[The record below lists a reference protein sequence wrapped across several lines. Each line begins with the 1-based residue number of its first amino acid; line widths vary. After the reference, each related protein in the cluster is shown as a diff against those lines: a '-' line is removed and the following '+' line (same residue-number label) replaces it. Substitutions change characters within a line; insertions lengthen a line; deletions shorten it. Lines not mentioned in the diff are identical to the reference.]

1 MPDPQTKINYIST
14 FNVLPIVETA
24 VGPDAWFR
32 VLDSPLGVVVRF
44 KQLNFQWSA
53 KLVHHH
59 LLSNQLVCENEHE
72 LWFLI
77 RGQPGQFSLFEFED
91 ITALNCYEPPSG
103 INFEQFEEHIHF
115 HSLLKLRVKCLSPS
129 IEDIKKLCQNSAAEI
144 SKWSVDDRVRLC
156 YLAILSNGLLGIDRR
171 TGILIDHYRLVM
183 NLDSFERYPWGRIAC
198 KDLIS
203 KVKQAT
209 NFKIYQGS
217 YAINGFVQVLQIW
230 AYVYIPS
237 VGRSLGYPL
246 PNATDRPKL
255 LRFQGK
261 VRRLPTANVF
271 QSESVCDHYL

>member
-1 MPDPQTKINYIST
+1 MPDPQTKINYISN

-24 VGPDAWFR
+24 VDPDAWFR

-77 RGQPGQFSLFEFED
+77 RGQPGRFSLFEFED
-91 ITALNCYEPPSG
+91 ITALNCYEPPPG
-103 INFEQFEEHIHF
+103 INFEQSEEHIHF
-115 HSLLKLRVKCLSPS
+115 HSLLKLPVKCLSPS

-171 TGILIDHYRLVM
+171 TGILIDHYRL
-183 NLDSFERYPWGRIAC
+183 
-198 KDLIS
+198 
-203 KVKQAT
+203 
-209 NFKIYQGS
+209 
-217 YAINGFVQVLQIW
+217 IW